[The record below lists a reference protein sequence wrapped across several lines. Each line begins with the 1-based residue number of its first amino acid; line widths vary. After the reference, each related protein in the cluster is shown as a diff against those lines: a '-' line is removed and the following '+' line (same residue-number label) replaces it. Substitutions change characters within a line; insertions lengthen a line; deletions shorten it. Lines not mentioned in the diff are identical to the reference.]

1 MNRLKKIKE
10 LKELAEQYKLE
21 NCEIIRR
28 YTMAQ
33 LCKYYNG
40 IGPDAFPEWLRD
52 KVSEWNPS
60 LEPAALIH
68 DLEWTESDGSEE
80 MFQASN
86 ERLERNGIRLAK
98 GMFPWYHYR
107 RYLVMYQAKRF
118 AQLCGLFGFDGWREQ
133 AAGKEEAADDCA
145 G

>member
-10 LKELAEQYKLE
+10 LKELAEKYELE
-21 NCEIIRR
+21 NVAIIRR

-40 IGPDAFPEWLRD
+40 IGPDAFPEWLRE
-52 KVSEWNPS
+52 KVTELHPS

-80 MFQASN
+80 KFQASN
-86 ERLERNGIRLAK
+86 ERLERNGILLAK
-98 GMFPWYHYR
+98 AIFPWYHYR
-107 RYLVMYQAKRF
+107 RYLVIHQAKRF
-118 AQLCGLFGFDGWREQ
+118 SQLCGLFGFAGWQELS
-133 AAGKEEAADDCA
+133 GSKGEGADDCA
-145 G
+145 